1 MSQWSRPYRHLPRPL
16 AFLRAVVASA
26 AVLSPLIYVASR
38 ATGEDLWVR
47 LIPLG
52 AVVALFFKAD
62 VFSLWTVP
70 VAAFLGA
77 LLSVGAVY
85 TLATRAGRTEPT
97 TLLLAGV
104 GLGSLWTAIISTL
117 FHFTEDGVLRQVV
130 YWLMGNLGG
139 KTWEHALIAVPF
151 VLLSSLGLWAY
162 SRELNIMTFGE
173 DQARSMGVAVGKT
186 RQALLILVALNTGAA
201 VSVSGIIGFVGL
213 IVPHIMRLLI
223 GPDHRWLLPA
233 SGLAGASF
241 LVLCDLLARTLA
253 APVELRTGIITAF
266 FGVPFFLYLLV
277 KRQNPAGWE

>member
-1 MSQWSRPYRHLPRPL
+1 M
-16 AFLRAVVASA
+16 
-26 AVLSPLIYVASR
+26 
-38 ATGEDLWVR
+38 
-47 LIPLG
+47 
-52 AVVALFFKAD
+52 
-62 VFSLWTVP
+62 
-70 VAAFLGA
+70 
-77 LLSVGAVY
+77 
-85 TLATRAGRTEPT
+85 
-97 TLLLAGV
+97 
-104 GLGSLWTAIISTL
+104 
-117 FHFTEDGVLRQVV
+117 
-130 YWLMGNLGG
+130 
-139 KTWEHALIAVPF
+139 
-151 VLLSSLGLWAY
+151 
-162 SRELNIMTFGE
+162 
-173 DQARSMGVAVGKT
+173 GKT